1 MANEEALGPRKTMF
15 VLVIVVGCF
24 AVLWPRILSPLMV
37 GQGQLKPNQLD
48 RDAGCCEVI
57 FESEMAVLELVNEV
71 CSSAIGKDGLLS
83 AYAAAECRKTVNETC
98 GLDIAAFLKRTD
110 NVGKSTKVLLNTMKE
125 SNSSCLKEH
134 FGVPV
139 WSLGAHTAL
148 NFWAIQ
154 DDNVKQERSP
164 IRGAGPHP
172 ALRERGRAIPP
183 GAPTPPSRGPVPM
196 PPHARVR
203 SPLSVYFD
211 VDIKP
216 PPIPGMRPPLGSPGG
231 PVPAPKS
238 SMGFVM
244 PIYTICIIVFF
255 VYTLSKILFKRTGS
269 IPYEHVAPDPQF
281 RHRVFRD
288 DSRTSP
294 DSKLG
299 PKERDARDVELEA
312 LRARLEETER
322 AMQRIVGQLAKR
334 DAESQENHT
343 RPYTNG
349 SVHSSPI
356 IIASEYVESKEK
368 TPEPEKVE
376 PKEPSP
382 EKEASPEMPEPSPEK
397 EASPEPAR
405 FTLEKEATPDPEP
418 KEPTPE
424 PSPEKEPTPSEE
436 PDREESEEESLE
448 KEPERSHLDEDLLKL
463 SEDIKEKKENLAK
476 STKDFLTEA
485 RENAEKTV
493 ELLREALKEDS
504 PVEEE
509 EEEEEVDPDKEVS
522 VKVVGMELTAHTAG
536 RSPAPA
542 PASAPAPAPA
552 PARSHEADE
561 VKSIFLE
568 THIPQQSRVLVA
580 DFEDRAK
587 PHKKHEPTV
596 VSGKMTLS
604 LIQDEPQEQDLP
616 EIDPESTMDDFT
628 TASAMTQ
635 PVAEKEGES
644 SGEEIEEE
652 IEIEEIEEEED
663 DDEPNEGPKEQK

>member
-24 AVLWPRILSPLMV
+24 AVLWPRILSPLML

-48 RDAGCCEVI
+48 RDAG
-57 FESEMAVLELVNEV
+57 
-71 CSSAIGKDGLLS
+71 
-83 AYAAAECRKTVNETC
+83 
-98 GLDIAAFLKRTD
+98 
-110 NVGKSTKVLLNTMKE
+110 
-125 SNSSCLKEH
+125 
-134 FGVPV
+134 
-139 WSLGAHTAL
+139 
-148 NFWAIQ
+148 
-154 DDNVKQERSP
+154 VKQERSP

-203 SPLSVYFD
+203 SPLNVYFD

-281 RHRVFRD
+281 RRRVFRD

-349 SVHSSPI
+349 SVHNSPI
-356 IIASEYVESKEK
+356 IIASEYVENKEK

-382 EKEASPEMPEPSPEK
+382 EKEASPEQVELSPEK
-397 EASPEPAR
+397 EASPEPSLEKEASR
-405 FTLEKEATPDPEP
+405 EPAEPTLEKEATPEPEP
-418 KEPTPE
+418 KEPTPK
-424 PSPEKEPTPSEE
+424 PSPEELTPEPQ
-436 PDREESEEESLE
+436 ESEEESLE
-448 KEPERSHLDEDLLKL
+448 KEPERGHLEEDLLKL
-463 SEDIKEKKENLAK
+463 SEDIKEKKDNLAK
-476 STKDFLTEA
+476 STKDFLHEA

-493 ELLREALKEDS
+493 ELLKEALKEDS
-504 PVEEE
+504 PVHVEEE

-522 VKVVGMELTAHTAG
+522 VKVMGMELTAHTMG
-536 RSPAPA
+536 RTAAPA
-542 PASAPAPAPA
+542 PVPASASASASA
-552 PARSHEADE
+552 AARSHEADE

-568 THIPQQSRVLVA
+568 TNIPQQSRVLVA

-587 PHKKHEPTV
+587 PHKKHEPAV

-604 LIQDEPQEQDLP
+604 LIQDAPQDEDLP

-644 SGEEIEEE
+644 SDEEIEEE
-652 IEIEEIEEEED
+652 IEIEEIEEEDD
-663 DDEPNEGPKEQK
+663 DDEANEGLKEQK